1 MLEWTRQHLESE
13 EVIYSVDNQVQI
25 DLPDIDYLIR
35 LASQN
40 SRKRIR
46 LCVHKNPDAQVHEM
60 FIVHPHDAYVRP
72 HRHLNRTESTLI
84 LKGEVDY
91 IVFDESG
98 LINTV
103 TRMSDLNSDKVF
115 YNSLYQATYHTLLV
129 RSEWLVFL
137 ETTNG
142 PFDTNDTAFPS
153 WCPEQSDSS
162 GAIEYMDYL
171 NREIE
176 NGLLRT

>member
-1 MLEWTRQHLESE
+1 M
-13 EVIYSVDNQVQI
+13 
-25 DLPDIDYLIR
+25 
-35 LASQN
+35 
-40 SRKRIR
+40 
-46 LCVHKNPDAQVHEM
+46 
-60 FIVHPHDAYVRP
+60 RP

-115 YNSLYQATYHTLLV
+115 YNSLHQATYHTLLV

-142 PFDTNDTAFPS
+142 PFDTNDTVFPS